1 MASEIDTHRA
11 GDDRAEMGELV
22 AELMCR
28 ECGGRVSAVG
38 LRGSPP
44 CAHPANT
51 LGFIVE
57 RVEVTF
63 GGMCPACR
71 VARRRKSA

>member
-1 MASEIDTHRA
+1 MASEIDTHEA
-11 GDDRAEMGELV
+11 CDDRTEMGGLV

-28 ECGGRVSAVG
+28 ECGSRLSAGG
-38 LRGSPP
+38 LKGSPP
-44 CAHPANT
+44 CAHPVSA

-63 GGMCPACR
+63 GGMCPACQ